1 MNSINFILR
10 YVIIMLLFSCKSNSK
25 HDSNVKY
32 YESDMGY
39 EDGTYCDE
47 IDYYYSET
55 GTSSTY
61 TLNVEIENNELKV
74 IHWPNN
80 GWLDESHFSSP
91 DISGGEANFTS
102 DKGVDYTVKKKKKGE
117 TARR

>member
-80 GWLDESHFSSP
+80 GWLDESHFSYWFGDTSSYYQYNLP
-91 DISGGEANFTS
+91 SGES
-102 DKGVDYTVKKKKKGE
+102 EVDN
-117 TARR
+117 

>member
-102 DKGVDYTVKKKKKGE
+102 DKGVDYTVEIIGIE
-117 TARR
+117 GGC